1 MFVVAVA
8 NQKGGVAKTTTCLS
22 LAAGLAQTGR
32 RVLAVDLDPQ
42 ANLGIGAGLD
52 HDGVAPA
59 LYEVLTQGVRLEAA
73 AQRPTQ
79 KGLETLSIVHAGARL
94 AQAEGELLGRPGFDE
109 LLKSSLRTSAGSWD
123 LAVLDC
129 PPSLG
134 PLTINALGSADLVV
148 VPVQCEFFSA
158 RGVVKLLEVVELVR
172 ERRNR
177 DLQVRLV
184 PTLYDQRN
192 AIQKAVLAQLR
203 AELGADVSDT
213 VIGIDTKIREAQAK
227 GIPIGLY
234 APKARAAEAYAE
246 LSREVLTL
254 AWSRAQ
260 REAAR
265 GEAA

>member
-1 MFVVAVA
+1 MRALEVW
-8 NQKGGVAKTTTCLS
+8 Q
-22 LAAGLAQTGR
+22 QTGR
-32 RVLAVDLDPQ
+32 ALSDWQREWGWDG
-42 ANLGIGAGLD
+42 NGAK
-52 HDGVAPA
+52 
-59 LYEVLTQGVRLEAA
+59 E
-73 AQRPTQ
+73 RP
-79 KGLETLSIVHAGARL
+79 R
-94 AQAEGELLGRPGFDE
+94 R
-109 LLKSSLRTSAGSWD
+109 
-123 LAVLDC
+123 
-129 PPSLG
+129 
-134 PLTINALGSADLVV
+134 
-148 VPVQCEFFSA
+148 
-158 RGVVKLLEVVELVR
+158 VVELVR

-203 AELGADVSDT
+203 TELGADVSDT